1 MAKSE
6 LASKRTE
13 RGAATVEMAM
23 VTIFLFML
31 IAGIVDMGR
40 AFYAYIGVQEAAQE
54 GAIYGSFDPD
64 GDIRGRVLD
73 SVEFPDLNAAGS
85 TVTVT
90 CPTPGSIAVTVSH
103 QVNLIT
109 PIIGQWFGPTITIAR
124 TVTGQVFLGTCVPN
138 P

>member
-1 MAKSE
+1 
-6 LASKRTE
+6 
-13 RGAATVEMAM
+13 M
-23 VTIFLFML
+23 VTIFLFIL

-54 GAIYGSFDPD
+54 GAVYGSFDPD
-64 GDIRGRVLD
+64 GDIRARVLD
-73 SVEFPDLNAAGS
+73 SVEFPDLAAAGS

-90 CPTPGSIAVTVSH
+90 CPAPGAIAVRVSH

-109 PIIGQWFGPTITIAR
+109 PIIGQWFGPTITVAR
-124 TVTGQVFLGTCVPN
+124 TVTGQVFIGTCVPN